1 MAAGR
6 IGELLRGAFV
16 DNIALKFVAFV
27 LALTVFILVHSDE
40 DSTVSV
46 YVKLSFKGTENRVMV
61 SEPVHQVR
69 VTVRG
74 PWRKIKRLD
83 PEDVEL
89 PPIDLSA
96 FQRGQLSLTP
106 DMFRVPPRVEIAQL
120 QPSTITL
127 ELEPLVEKEVP
138 VVPLTIGEP
147 ARGFGIAPPRPT
159 PERVMIEGAE
169 SAVRLTTQVQTED
182 ISLSGRREPFTTT
195 AKLQPPRRH
204 VSLKDVTE
212 VDVAITLVE
221 EQRTREL
228 AEVPVVV
235 RMAPGAGRDTASR
248 FAPNPGVVRV
258 VLRGPELALER
269 VVDADV
275 RAIVEVHADDQDARR
290 ARIVVEGVPE
300 GVAFE
305 VAPRAVMLE
314 PRL

>member
-1 MAAGR
+1 
-6 IGELLRGAFV
+6 
-16 DNIALKFVAFV
+16 
-27 LALTVFILVHSDE
+27 
-40 DSTVSV
+40 
-46 YVKLSFKGTENRVMV
+46 
-61 SEPVHQVR
+61 
-69 VTVRG
+69 
-74 PWRKIKRLD
+74 
-83 PEDVEL
+83 
-89 PPIDLSA
+89 
-96 FQRGQLSLTP
+96 
-106 DMFRVPPRVEIAQL
+106 
-120 QPSTITL
+120 
-127 ELEPLVEKEVP
+127 
-138 VVPLTIGEP
+138 
-147 ARGFGIAPPRPT
+147 
-159 PERVMIEGAE
+159 MIEGAE